1 MTHPLFVILFID
13 LNHFFFSVTMP
24 EVGIRRPQKFGRLNF
39 LRPRIYIFKYAWS
52 EQKVCIICIMLHIVH
67 IISLLY
73 LKIRDSYSNN
83 HNVPYLRIPSLIIL
97 HEALY
102 LSIYHICL
110 YSIYLSIYLMRKLPG
125 TCASLSIY
133 PSPPIRRENHQKG

>member
-1 MTHPLFVILFID
+1 M
-13 LNHFFFSVTMP
+13 
-24 EVGIRRPQKFGRLNF
+24 VGLISYALEY
-39 LRPRIYIFKYAWS
+39 IHIFKYAWS
-52 EQKVCIICIMLHIVH
+52 EQKVCILCIMLHIVL

-110 YSIYLSIYLMRKLPG
+110 YSIYLSIYLMRILPG

-133 PSPPIRRENHQKG
+133 PSPPIRRENQQRVKYNVHKIHFYKIKYTILYFNFICMSEKN